1 MNILYFS
8 FIYLLFHL
16 YLSIYFYI
24 IYNSYLE
31 FYVFHFYL
39 LISLSLSIYLS
50 TFLFIYSCCFELKI
64 STFPKHSRQNACFKN
79 RLRTHNMG
87 ILFIRPTG
95 YSGSVLHAQLDAFV
109 CTYLPVS
116 ALLLFATK
124 IDEAACTWNNCGMP
138 VCYVVES
145 AQVYEFCLLFEK
157 FQLLFAYA
165 HRVLPNSWNTRTG
178 KLANPNFPLN
188 PSSIIVLSTARFSKI
203 FIFSN
208 SVTFQTI
215 TCFTK
220 SLIELETPLFVPSRS
235 CHPQFVLNAV
245 YSSFSH

>member
-50 TFLFIYSCCFELKI
+50 MFLFIYSCCFELKI
-64 STFPKHSRQNACFKN
+64 STFPKHSEQNACFKN

-124 IDEAACTWNNCGMP
+124 IDEAA
-138 VCYVVES
+138 
-145 AQVYEFCLLFEK
+145 
-157 FQLLFAYA
+157 
-165 HRVLPNSWNTRTG
+165 
-178 KLANPNFPLN
+178 LARGIIAGCRFVMSLN
-188 PSSIIVLSTARFSKI
+188 PHKSTNSAYYSRNSSYYSPMLTVFYRTPGTHEPANSPTRI
-203 FIFSN
+203 F
-208 SVTFQTI
+208 
-215 TCFTK
+215 
-220 SLIELETPLFVPSRS
+220 
-235 CHPQFVLNAV
+235 H
-245 YSSFSH
+245 